1 MKTYSTCLRIAAAT
15 GFVLAALSARSQTVS
30 EPPTIFYGKVL
41 GTGSAQP
48 FLVTE
53 GELAW
58 TIQRHDGT
66 TVTLRTR
73 LFALGDGLYSYR
85 LEVPHAA
92 IALGLPAAPGGVPL
106 PPTPEVNVHASV
118 TVDGQRATL
127 LGPAPSAFT
136 AEQLHRAAT
145 HRLDLGLD
153 RAAPDSDGDGMA
165 DWWEDAH
172 GLDKQDAT
180 DASHDATGDGI
191 TAFDAYL
198 RGLDPARDA
207 RAPAILTTELV
218 VYPAGTTAIL
228 PDAADQDSPPEAIV
242 YTLTGL
248 PAGGTLAL
256 RQSEADPAH
265 PDRVLSPGAQFTHA
279 DVLRGRLVYDH
290 DGSGKPPGALSL
302 AVHDG
307 DPAHPAAEA
316 VIGLLPFEPGDY
328 VAADMTDLEAQRILN
343 HHYAACGFVVLD
355 ASPLP
360 AGVVLSVP
368 SAGLSGTALDAFR
381 AAYGDDRRAII
392 VGGPDEGMSLDG
404 GHRDDVLMPGP
415 GDGMLAGGPGAD
427 AFVFRSFGAGR
438 VMLADFTAA
447 EDDEIDFTAFPA
459 VPGAYVHRHLKL
471 AQVSDGFEL
480 RTDLDGDGAGFTN
493 LCVALPGLA
502 ADEADLYAIIDA
514 GRLRVDG
521 LRLLPRVSVA
531 ATVPQAS
538 ENGPVPGQFTVTRA
552 GDLSSDLTVSLDW
565 SGTAENGK
573 DYVLA
578 PVTVL
583 LPAGCASR
591 DLVIL
596 PYDDG
601 LSEAAETVLLSLVGG
616 SDYILGAS
624 SQTSV
629 TIGDLRML
637 LTVEAQKPLA
647 CLVPAASGRFI
658 LRRSGVTQS
667 PVDVFLNIG
676 GTAVNGQDYEWISD
690 WIPMAA
696 NQVTAV
702 ISIVPKATALLAG
715 GAETVDLSI
724 ATDAAYLTL
733 ATNVARVVIIERTDT
748 FADWAAREFSVG
760 AFGVETF
767 AAQDPG
773 GAGITHFQ
781 RYAFGLDPHH
791 PSTDGLPRPI
801 IRNGRLVVTFRKP
814 LGRKDVRHTV
824 IGMTN
829 LRDPAGSK
837 VDTRLF
843 QPVPAD
849 DDPQRVYYELVPAA
863 QGAPCAFMEVKA
875 EWIQIP

>member
-1 MKTYSTCLRIAAAT
+1 MKTRQHLLQIVAAGLALAAA
-15 GFVLAALSARSQTVS
+15 FVRAQSVS
-30 EPPTIFYGKVL
+30 EPPTVFYGKVL

-48 FLVTE
+48 FLITE

-66 TVTLRTR
+66 AVTLRTQ

-85 LEVPHAA
+85 LEVPHSA
-92 IALGLPAAPGGVPL
+92 IALGLPSDPGGVPL
-106 PPTPEVNVHASV
+106 PPTPEVSVHASV

-136 AEQLHRAAT
+136 AEQILRTAT

-153 RAAPDSDGDGMA
+153 REAADSDGDGIA

-172 GLDKQDAT
+172 GLDKQDAA
-180 DASHDATGDGI
+180 DAARDANGDGI
-191 TAFDAYL
+191 TALAAYL

-207 RAPAILTTELV
+207 RVPAVLTTELV

-228 PDAADQDSPPEAIV
+228 PDTTDIDTPPEQIV

-248 PAGGTLAL
+248 PAGGTLSL
-256 RQSEADPAH
+256 RQANPDPAH
-265 PDRVLSPGAQFTHA
+265 PDRVLVPGAQFTHA
-279 DVLRGRLVYDH
+279 DVLRGRLVFDH
-290 DGSGKPPGALSL
+290 DGSGKPPGALAF

-307 DPAHPAAEA
+307 DAAHPATEA
-316 VIGLLPFEPGDY
+316 VIGLTPFAPGDY
-328 VAADMTDLEAQRILN
+328 VSATLSDLEAQRILN
-343 HHYAACGFVVLD
+343 HHHAAAGYVVLD
-355 ASPLP
+355 AASLP
-360 AGVVLSVP
+360 RNAALAVP
-368 SAGLSGTALDAFR
+368 SAGLTGDALAAHR
-381 AAYGDDRRAII
+381 ATYGDDRRALL
-392 VGGPDEGMSLDG
+392 VGAAGETGSLAG
-404 GHRDDVLMPGP
+404 GQQDDVLMPGA
-415 GDGMLAGGPGAD
+415 GAGTLAGGPGSD
-427 AFVFRSFGAGR
+427 AFVFRDFASGR
-438 VMLADFTAA
+438 VAIADFAPA
-447 EDDEIDFTAFPA
+447 EADEIDFAAFPA
-459 VPGAYVHRHLKL
+459 APGAYAHQHLKL
-471 AQVSDGFEL
+471 APVAGGYEL

-493 LCVALPGLA
+493 RCVALAGLD
-502 ADEADLYAIIDA
+502 ADEADLYALIAA

-521 LRLLPRVSVA
+521 LRLMPRVSVA
-531 ATVPQAS
+531 ATVPQAA
-538 ENGPVPGQFTVTRA
+538 ENGPVPGQFTVTRE
-552 GDLSSDLTVSLDW
+552 GDLSADLTVSLGW

-601 LSEAAETVLLSLVGG
+601 LTEAAETVLLSLAAGT
-616 SDYILGAS
+616 DYLLGAS
-624 SQTSV
+624 SQASV

-647 CLVPAASGRFI
+647 CLAPAASGRFI

-667 PVDVFLNIG
+667 PVDVFLNIR
-676 GTAVNGQDYEWISD
+676 GTAANGQDYEWISD
-690 WIPMAA
+690 WVAMAA

-702 ISIVPKATALLAG
+702 ISVVPRATALLTG

-724 ATDAAYLTL
+724 APDAAYLTL

-748 FADWAAREFSVG
+748 FADWAAREFVVTYG
-760 AFGVETF
+760 IEAF

-773 GAGITHFQ
+773 GSGITHFQ
-781 RYAFGLDPHH
+781 RYAYGLDPHH